1 MVSQTL
7 HLLLVYFVLSLLLIF
22 QTPLIDLV
30 SLLGVVLAEG
40 DDDRRHAV
48 DKISDNITLFFTTGF
63 SIVISE
69 DFVIVIG

>member
-7 HLLLVYFVLSLLLIF
+7 HLLLIYFVLSLLLIF

-48 DKISDNITLFFTTGF
+48 DKISDNITLFLTTGF